1 MLVVL
6 GAVASFFSLSSV
18 VPQVLR
24 ALRTRD
30 VAGVSWA
37 TSVMSLA
44 AYTLWVVY
52 AVAVA
57 DGMQVF
63 NNLLTFGLLGALALA
78 VARAGGAAGAAWAA
92 PRAVLFSAA
101 LALAVV
107 ELFGAFALA
116 MASTLFSSLR
126 MLPQTRLA
134 LSGTPLTGLDPL
146 ALVLGWVGQL
156 LWAVYGALA
165 GDLGVLVCST
175 VALVMQT
182 AIVRARFRRT
192 AVLVAEDYELA
203 A

>member
-1 MLVVL
+1 MPVVL

-24 ALRTRD
+24 AVRTRD

-52 AVAVA
+52 AVA